1 MVRLSC
7 RATCKRP
14 HSRRSVFLAGLA
26 ACLLAAAGPAPQAH
40 ADETDGMLP
49 GGSVAKASRGDIR
62 SAWYTRPTSR
72 YPHGVLGDAIE
83 GGALSVITNDGM
95 RLELVLAES
104 HVFEDLTPRIV
115 DLDGDGRNEVV
126 TIRSSL
132 VRGAAVAVYGLAG
145 DKLVQRGVTPEIGKA
160 NRWLSIAGIADYLT
174 DGVLHIAFVE
184 TPHIGGTLKFARFSG
199 GRLSVAAKTFPGVS
213 NHVIGSSRL
222 SMSAS
227 ADIDGD
233 GVTDLAVPSADR
245 RSLVI
250 HSGGHIVVRPA
261 SGQISGAIRF
271 VGGRFVTT
279 GADGGRIEI
288 EP

>member
-1 MVRLSC
+1 
-7 RATCKRP
+7 
-14 HSRRSVFLAGLA
+14 
-26 ACLLAAAGPAPQAH
+26 
-40 ADETDGMLP
+40 MLP
-49 GGSVAKASRGDIR
+49 GGSVARASRGDIR
-62 SAWYTRPTSR
+62 GAWYARPTGR
-72 YPHGVLGDAIE
+72 YQHGVLGDSIE
-83 GGALSVITNDGM
+83 GGALSVVTNDGT
-95 RLELVLAES
+95 RLELVLPGS
-104 HVFEDLTPRIV
+104 HVFEDLTPRIA

-132 VRGAAVAVYGLAG
+132 DRGSAVAVYGLAG
-145 DKLVQRGVTPEIGKA
+145 GKLVERGATAEIGKA

-199 GRLSVAAKTFPGVS
+199 GRLSVAARTIPGVS

-233 GVTDLAVPSADR
+233 GVTELAVPSADR

-250 HSGGHIVVRPA
+250 FSGGRIVVRPA
-261 SGQISGAIRF
+261 PRQILGAIRYT
-271 VGGRFVTT
+271 GGRFVTS
-279 GADGGRIEI
+279 GADGSRIEI